1 MEDQAEQLQ
10 MLPNGPEAHAETWR
24 GDGPHQHKIGLGS
37 RTFITSKVLKPL
49 TV

>member
-10 MLPNGPEAHAETWR
+10 MLPNGPEETWR
-24 GDGPHQHKIGLGS
+24 GDGPHQHKKGLGS